1 VLGFNISRLVSD
13 FPLKLHKVLF
23 HDHANSI
30 SRLEA
35 SSSCQGIAGCTS
47 LSPHC
52 TPHPCNPP
60 GRSMIRVSPHFSLW
74 FPKHKQ
80 VVLSYIY
87 IINVYVYMYIIYVY
101 VYVDYKCRCI
111 MYTYI
116 YLTIYIYIFIY
127 IYIIIYSRLTR
138 TNILITKK
146 FGMFLVV
153 HEQKLWTPYFGKWP
167 LVSPSLCILSS
178 WNWLTCSAVA
188 KPLINQM

>member
-1 VLGFNISRLVSD
+1 MPGHRRLHLPVSALYSTPLQSSRE
-13 FPLKLHKVLF
+13 K
-23 HDHANSI
+23 HDKGEPAFFI
-30 SRLEA
+30 VIPKT
-35 SSSCQGIAGCTS
+35 QTGCFV
-47 LSPHC
+47 
-52 TPHPCNPP
+52 
-60 GRSMIRVSPHFSLW
+60 I
-74 FPKHKQ
+74 
-80 VVLSYIY
+80 YIY

-111 MYTYI
+111 MYMYI
-116 YLTIYIYIFIY
+116 YLTIYIYIY